1 MKIPLRTKA
10 ETGTK
15 MYRNEWKYYCTDG
28 ELALLESRLRALLP
42 LDAHTGPRGR
52 YTVHSLYFDDY
63 TDICARDNNAGVAER
78 FKYRIRYY
86 EDARDRLQ
94 LERKDK
100 RYNMCRKSSCPITRE
115 QYDALTAGDAAA
127 VFWQTQDPVLQRF
140 CLAVMERR
148 FTPKVIIDYERT
160 AFVEPVTN
168 IRITLDRNIAASPW
182 TERFLSESGYQSL
195 PLQSGQCHILEV
207 KFDDILPGYI
217 RETVCSRDF
226 QQTSFSKYYLGR
238 KMVEEVIK

>member
-1 MKIPLRTKA
+1 MKR
-10 ETGTK
+10 
-15 MYRNEWKYYCTDG
+15 YRNEWKYCCTDG

-42 LDAHTGPRGR
+42 LDGHAGPQGR

-63 TDICARDNNAGVAER
+63 TDTCARDNNAGAAER

-86 EDARDRLQ
+86 NDARGHLQ

-100 RYNMCRKSSCPITRE
+100 RYNLCHKSSCPVSRAE
-115 QYDALTAGDAAA
+115 YEDLTAGRAAE
-127 VFWQTQDPVLQRF
+127 VFWQTGDPVLQRF
-140 CLAVMERR
+140 CVAAMDRH
-148 FTPKVIIDYERT
+148 FTPKVIVDYERT
-160 AFVEPVTN
+160 AFIEPVTN

-182 TERFLSESGYQSL
+182 TEDFLREGGYQSL
-195 PLQSGQCHILEV
+195 PLQGERCHILEV

-238 KMVEEVIK
+238 KMIEEVVK

>member
-1 MKIPLRTKA
+1 MKR
-10 ETGTK
+10 
-15 MYRNEWKYYCTDG
+15 YRNEWKYCCTDG

-42 LDAHTGPRGR
+42 LDTHTGPQGR
-52 YTVHSLYFDDY
+52 YVVHSLYFDDY
-63 TDICARDNNAGVAER
+63 TDTCARDNDAGVAER

-86 EDARDRLQ
+86 DGARDRLQ

-100 RYNMCRKSSCPITRE
+100 RYNMCHKSSCPITRE

-127 VFWQTQDPVLQRF
+127 VFWQTQDPVLRRF
-140 CLAVMERR
+140 CLAVMNRR
-148 FTPKVIIDYERT
+148 FVPKVIIDYERT

-182 TERFLSESGYQSL
+182 TGAFLNADGYQSI

-217 RETVCSRDF
+217 RQTVCSRDF

-238 KMVEEVIK
+238 KMIEEVIK